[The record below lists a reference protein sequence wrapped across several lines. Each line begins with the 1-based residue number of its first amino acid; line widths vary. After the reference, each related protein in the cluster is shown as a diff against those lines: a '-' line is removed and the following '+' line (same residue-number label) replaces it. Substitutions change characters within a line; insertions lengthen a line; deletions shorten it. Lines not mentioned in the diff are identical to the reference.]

1 MEKMT
6 NQKIHF
12 SNNSIDIQNLINMYI
27 LKYNN
32 LYLIFTLTIYIIVK
46 VSSRP

>member
-1 MEKMT
+1 MT

-12 SNNSIDIQNLINMYI
+12 SNNSIDIQNLTNMYI

-32 LYLIFTLTIYIIVK
+32 LYLIFTLTIYIIFK